1 MVVHSVSCDV
11 PTPNQCAVRLWHL
24 LHIKKGGKQMCV
36 VHYHFYRSDVENW
49 RALHCRISLY
59 CFGGTRDNYEL
70 ARLIFSLN
78 TVVDARKQ
86 HAKVVQNRMY
96 CARDQSTHY
105 VTKQITDIYICSSEA
120 KIKRVRNM
128 KSQTHLAETCP

>member
-1 MVVHSVSCDV
+1 
-11 PTPNQCAVRLWHL
+11 
-24 LHIKKGGKQMCV
+24 MCV

-105 VTKQITDIYICSSEA
+105 VTKQITDIY
-120 KIKRVRNM
+120 M
-128 KSQTHLAETCP
+128 FQ

>member
-1 MVVHSVSCDV
+1 
-11 PTPNQCAVRLWHL
+11 
-24 LHIKKGGKQMCV
+24 MCV